1 MPGLEQDNLRETSAE
16 HHDIPLAW
24 KLGACA
30 ALVLAAIALAALLI
44 LPLSCM
50 LNDWPQPV
58 CRMFQAVMPQAAKGE
73 KPVPVTTNPNSTER
87 SAP

>member
-16 HHDIPLAW
+16 HHEIPLAW
-24 KLGACA
+24 KLGACV
-30 ALVLAAIALAALLI
+30 ALALAAIALAALLT

-58 CRMFQAVMPQAAKGE
+58 CRMFQAVVSQAAKGE
-73 KPVPVTTNPNSTER
+73 KPVPITTSPNSTGR